1 MWEQI
6 RANRSKSIIL
16 VTVMAVM
23 LLAIG
28 YFLGFYIFENG
39 IAGLFI
45 ALVIW
50 FVMTLIAF
58 YSGDSILL
66 SLSKAKKIGPNDY
79 PRLYNV
85 VEEMKIASG
94 LEKMP
99 DVYIIDDKA
108 MNAFATGRDPNKA
121 SVAIT
126 TGLLEKLNRD
136 ELQGVIGHEIS

>member
-1 MWEQI
+1 M
-6 RANRSKSIIL
+6 
-16 VTVMAVM
+16 
-23 LLAIG
+23 
-28 YFLGFYIFENG
+28 F
-39 IAGLFI
+39 
-45 ALVIW
+45 
-50 FVMTLIAF
+50 AF
-58 YSGDSILL
+58 FSGDSILL
-66 SLSKAKKIGPNDY
+66 SLSKAKKIGPKDY

-126 TGLLEKLNRD
+126 TGLRLGPGMTVSN
-136 ELQGVIGHEIS
+136 

>member
-1 MWEQI
+1 M
-6 RANRSKSIIL
+6 

-39 IAGLFI
+39 IAGLFM

-50 FVMTLIAF
+50 FVMTLVAF
-58 YSGDSILL
+58 YSGDGILL
-66 SLSKAKKIGPNDY
+66 ALSRAKKIGPDDY

-108 MNAFATGRDPNKA
+108 LNAFATGRNPNKA

-126 TGLLEKLNRD
+126 SGLLEP
-136 ELQGVIGHEIS
+136 ESGSVYTCT

>member
-6 RANRSKSIIL
+6 RANRTRSIIL

-23 LLAIG
+23 LLLIG
-28 YFLGFYIFENG
+28 YFLGYYIFDSG
-39 IAGLFI
+39 LAGLFI
-45 ALVIW
+45 ALIIW
-50 FVMTLIAF
+50 FVMALVAF

-66 SLSKAKKIGPNDY
+66 SLSRAKKIGPDDY

-99 DVYIIDDKA
+99 AVYIIDDKA
-108 MNAFATGRDPNKA
+108 MNAFATRQDAERKGFTR
-121 SVAIT
+121 
-126 TGLLEKLNRD
+126 
-136 ELQGVIGHEIS
+136 IS